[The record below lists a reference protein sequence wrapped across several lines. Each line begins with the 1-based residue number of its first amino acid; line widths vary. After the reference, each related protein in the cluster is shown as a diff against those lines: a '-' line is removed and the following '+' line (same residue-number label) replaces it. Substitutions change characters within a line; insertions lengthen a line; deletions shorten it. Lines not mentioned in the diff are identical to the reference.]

1 MISNLMRKRKTK
13 INTLQLKIDSLE
25 AELLDLHRTLKNR
38 DEKIFSLFDIKQELE
53 NKNKELLKENE
64 SLRVRS
70 KKWK

>member
-1 MISNLMRKRKTK
+1 MIKDIFKKRKTK

-38 DEKIFSLFDIKQELE
+38 DEKIFSLFDTKQELE
-53 NKNKELLKENE
+53 NKIKELLKENE

-70 KKWK
+70 KK

>member
-1 MISNLMRKRKTK
+1 MIKEIIKKRRTK

-53 NKNKELLKENE
+53 NKIKELLKENE
-64 SLRVRS
+64 SLRVRG
-70 KKWK
+70 KK